1 MKKVKFIEEFKE
13 FISRGNVIDMAIGV
27 VVGGAFKGIVDSLV
41 NDIIMPIVGFLLGGL
56 DFSSYALKLSSE
68 IADDGTEIVNAIL
81 YGKFINSIISF
92 LIIAFCLFLT
102 VKVINRFRRKAEA
115 EPEAPAAP
123 PAPSNEEVLLAEIR
137 DLLKK
142 DN

>member
-1 MKKVKFIEEFKE
+1 MSGVCVFFAGVAKSNNQVL
-13 FISRGNVIDMAIGV
+13 NVAG
-27 VVGGAFKGIVDSLV
+27 
-41 NDIIMPIVGFLLGGL
+41 VGFLLGGL

-68 IADDGTEIVNAIL
+68 IADDGKEIVNAIL

-123 PAPSNEEVLLAEIR
+123 PSPSNEEVLLTEIR